1 MRLATLTGALAL
13 VIGSA
18 AQAMPPELG
27 ESVQNI
33 QGANDISGWSH
44 IDNQHVVMHVNEK
57 NSYLLTL
64 KHQCHGLAWA
74 QNVTVS
80 MSNNTIWAGFDAVRA
95 DGLACPIRLG
105 ARADARDAPRP
116 LWTPGGTG

>member
-1 MRLATLTGALAL
+1 MRPGIRSGTVQFRATSLNRRVAAAVRRPLSVLVFDIDNFRLRNNRPGERRLRLATLTGALAL

-64 KHQCHGLAWA
+64 KHQCHGLA
-74 QNVTVS
+74 
-80 MSNNTIWAGFDAVRA
+80 
-95 DGLACPIRLG
+95 
-105 ARADARDAPRP
+105 
-116 LWTPGGTG
+116 